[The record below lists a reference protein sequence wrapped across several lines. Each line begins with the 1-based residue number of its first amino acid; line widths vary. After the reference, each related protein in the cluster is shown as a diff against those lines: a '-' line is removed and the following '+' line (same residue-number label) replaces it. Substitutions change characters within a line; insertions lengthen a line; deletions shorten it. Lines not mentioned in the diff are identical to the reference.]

1 MSALDRALIKA
12 YRAELHEFAP
22 RHPEPTP
29 LRLVASDDPNSEGA
43 RLSIHSAEPL
53 LAGPHFRSRRKRETE
68 STSPPA
74 VVPRSE
80 TLATDAANAVMFRVD
95 VGIEGMPAPPMLL
108 GPAPVHASANQAAAV
123 QQPPRTISHA
133 PAPAEPP
140 LRVRVMAPAAAHTT
154 TEPAEVHLT
163 SRPLSSFSS
172 DAASPDESQPQLVVD
187 RFAWPDVC
195 EDLRNDLRPVFDQ
208 FLNVFLSAPTQRKA
222 VAMVGIDFG
231 AGCTTTTLCLAQ
243 HLAARGLRPA
253 IVDADFARPGV
264 ADQLSVKVSHGWNTA
279 ISGAMPLGDVLIESL
294 EDRIVLAPLE
304 DSLVERPT
312 IENNLRSTL
321 FWRMLREPHDVMI
334 VDAGTVDDESSQ
346 AALRSLCDAAGLDGV
361 YAVCDAR
368 STSPQQLVVFARR
381 LKSQGINLL
390 GIIENFVSN

>member
-1 MSALDRALIKA
+1 M
-12 YRAELHEFAP
+12 
-22 RHPEPTP
+22 
-29 LRLVASDDPNSEGA
+29 
-43 RLSIHSAEPL
+43 
-53 LAGPHFRSRRKRETE
+53 
-68 STSPPA
+68 
-74 VVPRSE
+74 
-80 TLATDAANAVMFRVD
+80 NAVSV
-95 VGIEGMPAPPMLL
+95 E
-108 GPAPVHASANQAAAV
+108 
-123 QQPPRTISHA
+123 A
-133 PAPAEPP
+133 PAK
-140 LRVRVMAPAAAHTT
+140 
-154 TEPAEVHLT
+154 PAEVHLT

-172 DAASPDESQPQLVVD
+172 EAVSTDEARPQLVVD

-195 EDLRNDLRPVFDQ
+195 EDLRNNLSPIFDQ
-208 FLNVFLSAPTQRKA
+208 FLSDFLSEPTQRKA
-222 VAMVGIDFG
+222 VAMVGVDFG

-253 IVDADFARPGV
+253 IVDADFARPSL

-312 IENNLRSTL
+312 LANNLRSTL

-334 VDAGTVDDESSQ
+334 VDAGTVDDENFQ
-346 AALRSLCDAAGLDGV
+346 NALRSLCESAALDGV

-381 LKSQGINLL
+381 LKSQGVNLL